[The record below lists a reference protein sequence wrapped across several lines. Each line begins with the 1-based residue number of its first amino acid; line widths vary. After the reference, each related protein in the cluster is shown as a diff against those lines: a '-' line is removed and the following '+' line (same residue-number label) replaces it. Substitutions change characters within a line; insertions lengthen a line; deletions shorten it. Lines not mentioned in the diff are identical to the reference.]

1 MGRVVPSSVVL
12 AVPWIAM
19 APRSVTQELSKVKSV
34 GLTEGW
40 DWAESIQRRLSDGM
54 LMALM
59 PVRSISKDSKLGKMM
74 RPLEPGAS
82 TFHVA
87 MASWSVGV
95 STLPTTAVKLK
106 VGAVKVARVGVRSCG
121 APAIPAGEA

>member
-12 AVPWIAM
+12 AAPWTSM
-19 APRSVTQELSKVKSV
+19 SPRSVTQELSKVKSV

-74 RPLEPGAS
+74 RPLEPGAR
-82 TFHVA
+82 TFHVG
-87 MASWSVGV
+87 MAAWSGGV
-95 STLPTTAVKLK
+95 STLPTTAGHLK
-106 VGAVKVARVGVRSCG
+106 GGRG
-121 APAIPAGEA
+121 